1 MQEEQE
7 EQEEL
12 LEEEVEGLQEE
23 QEEEQ
28 ELQEKRLVYLSVRD
42 EPPGAGEWEEQLE
55 GQPQRR
61 AGDGER

>member
-7 EQEEL
+7 EKEEV
-12 LEEEVEGLQEE
+12 LEEEVEELQEE

-28 ELQEKRLVYLSVRD
+28 ELQEKRLVCLSVRD

-55 GQPQRR
+55 QKMIHFHFLILT
-61 AGDGER
+61 